1 MKKILLNSLP
11 HVLAIV
17 LFLVVS
23 MGYFSPIMDGYDLR
37 QGDIDNWKGM
47 SKETMDYRMMNGEEA
62 LWTDSMFGSMV
73 YSVVKTGSYGCCWHF
88 VCSTLGRL
96 FFGIVFAC

>member
-23 MGYFSPIMDGYDLR
+23 VAYFSPIMDGYDLR

-47 SKETMDYRMMNGEEA
+47 YKETMDYRMMTGEEA
-62 LWTDSMFGSMV
+62 L
-73 YSVVKTGSYGCCWHF
+73 
-88 VCSTLGRL
+88 
-96 FFGIVFAC
+96 